1 MSVNIRCRL
10 CGVKCQEYLN
20 IFDKEE
26 IYVKI
31 SCCLQITVC
40 LYFNLIYGLI
50 CNLMFLVFI
59 CTKAKISLFNTIITM
74 FLFMNFRFQKKM
86 YFLKLFVVL
95 VVLI

>member
-20 IFDKEE
+20 IFDEEE

-40 LYFNLIYGLI
+40 YFSLIYALNCKIFVG
-50 CNLMFLVFI
+50 FI
-59 CTKAKISLFNTIITM
+59 YTKAKRYYIC
-74 FLFMNFRFQKKM
+74 
-86 YFLKLFVVL
+86 
-95 VVLI
+95 LI